1 MGGRGASSG
10 ISDSGRKYGTEFT
23 TLLKEGNIKFVKYN
37 EANNAKAPLETMTRG
52 RVYATVNDHNEIN
65 SINYYDSGGKRVKS
79 INLLH
84 NHTSITGEHTHLG
97 YYHKENG
104 TRKLTSK
111 EKKIVELVKKA
122 WYSKRSK

>member
-37 EANNAKAPLETMTRG
+37 EANNAKDPLETMTRG

-65 SINYYDSGGKRVKS
+65 SINYYDSDGKRVKS

-84 NHTSITGEHTHLG
+84 NHTLITGEHTHLG

-104 TRKLTSK
+104 TRKLTSQ

>member
-37 EANNAKAPLETMTRG
+37 EANNAKDPLETMTRG

>member
-10 ISDSGRKYGTEFT
+10 ISESGRKYGTEFT

-37 EANNAKAPLETMTRG
+37 DANNAKDPLETMTRG
-52 RVYATVNDHNEIN
+52 RVYATINDHNEIN
-65 SINYYDSGGKRVKS
+65 SINYYDSDGKRVKS